1 VTPRLVAS
9 DLDGTLLRSD
19 PTISAARRRHV
30 LGREALAISGAA
42 VTKAHPLQQVAERL
56 AVEAPDVVAFGDVP
70 NDAPMLES
78 AGHGVA
84 LVLERLLQ
92 ARDG

>member
-1 VTPRLVAS
+1 
-9 DLDGTLLRSD
+9 
-19 PTISAARRRHV
+19 
-30 LGREALAISGAA
+30 
-42 VTKAHPLQQVAERL
+42 LQQVAERL